1 MAYPVRGHYPEED
14 ITDAELVAR
23 ALAGSEEA
31 YRQLVLRFERPVMT
45 VILRLVRDRQL
56 AEDLAQES
64 FVKAFRHLARYD
76 SRRKLASWLFK
87 IAHNT
92 TLDYLRKFR
101 PVTVPLEA
109 SSGDDPADSWEVLR
123 APEDQKPDRRADS
136 AALRQALDRALGKLR
151 PSYSEV
157 LTLRFQEGLSYQEI
171 AEVTG
176 LALGTVKIH
185 LHRGRKALAQRLAEA
200 GWAPPGRWGVD

>member
-1 MAYPVRGHYPEED
+1 VAYPVIGRYPEEA

-45 VILRLVRDRQL
+45 VILRLVRNRQL

-76 SRRKLASWLFK
+76 PRRKLASWLFK

-92 TLDYLRKFR
+92 ALDHLRKFQ
-101 PVTVPLEA
+101 PVTVPLEVS
-109 SSGDDPADSWEVLR
+109 SSGDPADSWEVLR
-123 APEDQKPDRRADS
+123 APEDLGPDRRADS
-136 AALRQALDRALGKLR
+136 AALRQALDLALGELR
-151 PSYSEV
+151 PAYSEV

-171 AEVTG
+171 ADVTG

-200 GWAPPGRWGVD
+200 GWAPPGRWGDD

>member
-1 MAYPVRGHYPEED
+1 VAYPVRGHYPEEA

-87 IAHNT
+87 IAQDT
-92 TLDYLRKFR
+92 TLDALRRKTL
-101 PVTVPLEA
+101 PTVSL
-109 SSGDDPADSWEVLR
+109 DPAADESPDHRKDWEDTGAV
-123 APEDQKPDRRADS
+123 PPDQRVERTDLAKAIEAAMDELPPRYREII
-136 AALRQALDRALGKLR
+136 ALR
-151 PSYSEV
+151 Y
-157 LTLRFQEGLSYQEI
+157 QEGLAYQEI
-171 AEVTG
+171 AEI
-176 LALGTVKIH
+176 LELPMGTVKTHIH
-185 LHRGRKALAQRLAEA
+185 RARHAMADILRTRGIE
-200 GWAPPGRWGVD
+200 P

>member
-1 MAYPVRGHYPEED
+1 M
-14 ITDAELVAR
+14 
-23 ALAGSEEA
+23 
-31 YRQLVLRFERPVMT
+31 LRFERPVMT
-45 VILRLVRDRQL
+45 VILRIVRDPQL
-56 AEDLAQES
+56 AEDLAQET

-76 SRRKLASWLFK
+76 PRRKLASWLFK

-92 TLDYLRKFR
+92 ALDHLRKFS

-109 SSGDDPADSWEVLR
+109 SSSDDPADSWEVLR
-123 APEDQKPDRRADS
+123 APEELGPDRRADQS
-136 AALRQALDRALGKLR
+136 ELRQALDLALAELR

-171 AEVTG
+171 ADITG

-185 LHRGRKALAQRLAEA
+185 LHRGRKALAQRLAAA
-200 GWAPPGRWGVD
+200 GWAPPGRWGQEQ